1 MSPLLVTIAAF
12 VGVTALVGGVAM
24 LLWGDGDEK
33 LENRLSQLASGR
45 EAPEKWQLLK
55 DGVLDESKNTHSLME
70 QVSEKLSRFNLVF
83 QQADTSLDAGK
94 FVVICGGLA
103 VVGGATVAFA
113 KLHPALIFPAA
124 ICAGLL
130 PLLWLVWRRKRR
142 LSKFESQ
149 LPDAMELVARALRSG
164 HSLAAG
170 FQLVGQEMSQPLG
183 KEFAQV
189 FEEQNFGLSL
199 DESLQ
204 AIVDRVPLVDLKFF
218 CTAVIL
224 QRQTGG
230 DLAEILDKI
239 GRLVRERFQIRGQ
252 INALTGEGRL
262 SGVVLLALPPVLM
275 AVVYYLN
282 PEYINILFKYE
293 MGQIMLFTAAV
304 MQIIGAFFIK
314 KIVSIKV

>member
-1 MSPLLVTIAAF
+1 
-12 VGVTALVGGVAM
+12 
-24 LLWGDGDEK
+24 
-33 LENRLSQLASGR
+33 
-45 EAPEKWQLLK
+45 
-55 DGVLDESKNTHSLME
+55 
-70 QVSEKLSRFNLVF
+70 
-83 QQADTSLDAGK
+83 
-94 FVVICGGLA
+94 
-103 VVGGATVAFA
+103 
-113 KLHPALIFPAA
+113 
-124 ICAGLL
+124 
-130 PLLWLVWRRKRR
+130 
-142 LSKFESQ
+142 
-149 LPDAMELVARALRSG
+149 AMELVARALRSG

-262 SGVVLLALPPVLM
+262 SGVVLLALPPLLM

-282 PEYINILFKYE
+282 PEYIKILFKYE
-293 MGQIMLFTAAV
+293 MGQIMLFTATV